1 MNLIERVKNILV
13 TPQTEWMVVD
23 TENATPQSLL
33 IGYVLPLS
41 IISAI
46 GPILSGIFLS
56 SGLGITFFVITAFI
70 AFIST
75 LIGYYISVYI
85 VDLLAPSFSSEK
97 NLNKSAQL
105 VAYSSTPIYI
115 AGFLSFIP
123 VIGGLLKFVAIVY
136 SIYITYLGLGPLK
149 QTPEDKKV
157 IYLLVAIL
165 VMVGITIIVA
175 AVLGGILFAAF
186 GMGAVGLGGMHP

>member
-1 MNLIERVKNILV
+1 MNIIARVKNILI
-13 TPQTEWMVVD
+13 TPKTVWDVID
-23 TENATPQSLL
+23 TEITTPQSLL
-33 IGYVLPLS
+33 ISYVLPLS

-56 SGLGITFFVITAFI
+56 SVLGITFFVITAFI
-70 AFIST
+70 AFFST
-75 LIGYYISVYI
+75 LVGYYISVYI
-85 VDLLAPSFSSEK
+85 VDMLAPSFDSEK

-105 VAYSSTPIYI
+105 VAYSATPLYV

-123 VIGGLLKFVAIVY
+123 VLGGLLKFAAIIY
-136 SIYITYLGLGPLK
+136 SVYITYLGLGPLK

-157 IYLLVAIL
+157 IYLLVVIV

-186 GMGAVGLGGMHP
+186 GLGAVGLRGMHP

>member
-1 MNLIERVKNILV
+1 MNIIARVKNILI
-13 TPQTEWMVVD
+13 TPKTAWDVID
-23 TENATPQSLL
+23 TEITTPQSLL
-33 IGYVLPLS
+33 ISYVLPLS

-56 SGLGITFFVITAFI
+56 SVLGITFFVITAFI
-70 AFIST
+70 AFFST
-75 LIGYYISVYI
+75 LVGYYISVYI
-85 VDLLAPSFSSEK
+85 VDMLAPSFDSEK

-105 VAYSSTPIYI
+105 VAYSATPLYV

-123 VIGGLLKFVAIVY
+123 VLGGLLKFAAIIY

-157 IYLLVAIL
+157 IYLLVVIV

-186 GMGAVGLGGMHP
+186 GLGAVGLRGMHP

>member
-56 SGLGITFFVITAFI
+56 SGFVITAFI